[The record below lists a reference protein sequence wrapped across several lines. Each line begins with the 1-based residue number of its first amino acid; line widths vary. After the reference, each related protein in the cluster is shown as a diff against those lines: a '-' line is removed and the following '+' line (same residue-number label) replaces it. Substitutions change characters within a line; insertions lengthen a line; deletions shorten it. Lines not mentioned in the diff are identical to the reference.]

1 MKIFG
6 SNLVPVLAAL
16 LMIRNLAAADLA
28 AGAAKGTYT
37 PEGGAAVAITNAAA
51 FVDQKDD
58 RKPTILL
65 LTDKKL
71 PTEKWK
77 SEFDLML
84 SHEKFSGVLFWLDK
98 EGSVFRSDTYQNGHQ
113 ASVSGFFELKLGSKG
128 GKDFIGTAA
137 SHEGASSKL
146 DVTFHATTK

>member
-1 MKIFG
+1 MNALMKMLIT
-6 SNLVPVLAAL
+6 LMAAI
-16 LMIRNLAAADLA
+16 LMSQTLPAADLA

-37 PEGGAAVAITNAAA
+37 PEGGAAVTITYAAA

-98 EGSVFRSDTYQNGHQ
+98 EGSVFRSDTYQSGRQ
-113 ASVSGFFELKLGSKG
+113 ASVSGLFELKLASKEAKDLSGSA
-128 GKDFIGTAA
+128 TSRESA
-137 SHEGASSKL
+137 SEKL
-146 DVTFHATTK
+146 DVTFHAVVK